1 MSQPAFIHLRL
12 HSEYSIADGIVRLD
26 LEVHKT
32 EADGSPSLDKEGK
45 PVKIHVCP
53 PVEAARADGM
63 PALALTDLSNVFGL
77 VKFYIAA
84 RAAGVKP
91 IVGCDVYVSNDAAR
105 DQPFR
110 LLLLCQSHAGYLRLC
125 ELLTRAYLENQYRG
139 RPEIRK
145 QWLREGN
152 GAAVGHPAASPL
164 RGLREGNGAA
174 VGHPAAPPC
183 VNPVQPSAGDGLP
196 DLVMRGLSGGTD
208 GLIALSGAHLGE
220 VGVTLLNGNAASA
233 KVIAQEYAGL
243 FPDRFYLE
251 VQRYGAA
258 REEVHLRDTV
268 KLAAE
273 LALPVVATHPVQFLT
288 IDDFKAHEARVCI
301 AEGYVLNDK
310 RRQRQFTAQQ
320 YFKTQTEMATL
331 FADLPEALQ
340 NSVEIAKRCNL
351 NLKLGKAHLPDFP
364 TPNGET
370 LDDFLRSESGRGLH
384 EHMLKLYP
392 DEAVRAAK
400 LPEYKERLAFELET
414 IIKMGF
420 PGYFLIVADFIRW
433 AKSYRDEKFPNGV
446 PVGPGRGSGAGSLV
460 AYSLGITDLDPLR
473 YELLFERFLNPER
486 VSMPDFDV
494 DFCQDG
500 RERVIEYV
508 RHKYG
513 VQNVSQIATFG
524 TMASK
529 AVIRDVGRVMDF
541 PYGLCDRLSKLVP
554 LEGVK
559 PVSLK
564 KAREL
569 EPEFNAVINSEEG
582 VEELLELGERLEDLT
597 RNVGMHAGGV
607 LIAPGKLTDF
617 CPLYCA
623 EGSDSTVSQFDKD
636 DVEAVG
642 LVKFDFLG
650 LRTLTIID
658 WAVRYVRALQNAKLD
673 SESVPPPQPSPDGGG
688 SERPPLPSGEGL
700 GVGVSGGDIFNI
712 ETIPLDDKLTYDR
725 IFKTGNTTAV
735 FQFESRGMKDALVKA
750 RPDCLEDLIALNALY
765 RPGPMD
771 FIPDFINRKHGRE
784 KVIYPHPLLEK
795 VVGNTYGI
803 MVYQEQVMQSAQ
815 VVAGYSLGGAD
826 MLRRA
831 MGKKKASEMA
841 EQRAIFVA
849 GAAKN
854 GIGAKQA
861 NEIFDMMEKFAG
873 YGFNK
878 SHAAAYSLVAYQT
891 AYLKCHHPAAFMA
904 STMTSEMV
912 NTDKVHFFYQD
923 TLQQG
928 LKILP
933 PDINS
938 SVYRFTPI
946 DEKTIAYGLGALKG
960 TGEAAVENIVQAR
973 KDGAFKDLFD
983 FCRRVDKRIVNRRA
997 IEALIRGGAFDRIN
1011 DHRYQLLASL
1021 DAALGSAE
1029 QQARA
1034 ANQNSLF
1041 GDDEGQAMPVH
1052 MADVPRWKMREQLAQ
1067 EKTALGFYL
1076 SGHPYQEFAAELANF
1091 VKTKL
1096 VDITPDIVQPASG
1109 NNGNY
1114 GNGGGRRSNAMQL
1127 VLAGMVSGVR
1137 ILQTRRGKMAVVT
1150 LDDGSAQLEMTVFN
1164 DIYEANRPWIRDD
1177 ELLVVRGK
1185 ANLDDYSGN
1194 MRVTA
1199 DELFDFASARAAFAK
1214 RLDIACSIDDKVR
1227 VPQLVELLKPYSG
1240 GKCPVQINYHNLVG
1254 SAPLRLGESWQV
1266 TLPDDLL
1273 DRLRSL
1279 CGKDNVQ
1286 VIYT

>member
-1 MSQPAFIHLRL
+1 MQPSFVHLRL
-12 HSEYSIADGIVRLD
+12 HSEYSIADGIVRIG
-26 LEVHKT
+26 
-32 EADGSPSLDKEGK
+32 EAVG
-45 PVKIHVCP
+45 
-53 PVEAARADGM
+53 AAKADAM

-77 VKFYIAA
+77 VKFYKET
-84 RAAGVKP
+84 RGAGIKP
-91 IVGCDVYVSNDAAR
+91 IVGCDVFITNDAVR

-125 ELLTRAYLENQYRG
+125 ELITRAYLENQYRG
-139 RPEIRK
+139 RPEVRK
-145 QWLREGN
+145 QWLQ
-152 GAAVGHPAASPL
+152 A
-164 RGLREGNGAA
+164 
-174 VGHPAAPPC
+174 
-183 VNPVQPSAGDGLP
+183 
-196 DLVMRGLSGGTD
+196 GTD

-220 VGVTLLNGNAASA
+220 VGATLMNGNAASA
-233 KVIAQEYAGL
+233 KVVAQEYAGL
-243 FPDRFYLE
+243 FPNRFYLE

-273 LALPVVATHPVQFLT
+273 LVLPVVATHPVQFMT
-288 IDDFKAHEARVCI
+288 VDDFKAHEARVCI

-310 RRQRQFTAQQ
+310 RRVKQFTAQQ
-320 YFKTQTEMATL
+320 YFKTQAEMAKL

-351 NLKLGKAHLPDFP
+351 TLKLGKPHLPDFP
-364 TPNGET
+364 TPNGES
-370 LDDFLRSESGRGLH
+370 LDDFLRSEAQRGLQQRMVH
-384 EHMLKLYP
+384 LYP
-392 DEAVRAAK
+392 DAAQCAAK
-400 LPEYKERLAFELET
+400 MPEYQARLAFETET

-433 AKSYRDEKFPNGV
+433 AKSFRDEKFPNGV

-529 AVIRDVGRVMDF
+529 GVIRDVGRVLDF
-541 PYGLCDRLSKLVP
+541 PYGLCDKLSKLVP
-554 LEGVK
+554 LDGVK
-559 PVSLK
+559 PVSLA
-564 KAREL
+564 KAREM
-569 EPEFNAVINSEEG
+569 EPEFNAVIASEDG
-582 VEELLELGERLEDLT
+582 VDELMELGERLEDLT

-623 EGSDSTVSQFDKD
+623 EGSESTVSQYDKD
-636 DVEAVG
+636 DVESVG

-658 WAVRYVRALQNAKLD
+658 WAVRYIKGSGVEGSQN
-673 SESVPPPQPSPDGGG
+673 
-688 SERPPLPSGEGL
+688 
-700 GVGVSGGDIFNI
+700 FNI
-712 ETIPLDDKLTYDR
+712 DTIPLDDKPTYDK
-725 IFKTGNTTAV
+725 IFKTANTTAV
-735 FQFESRGMKDALVKA
+735 FQFESRGMKDTLVKA
-750 RPDCLEDLIALNALY
+750 KPDCLEDLIALNALY

-771 FIPDFINRKHGRE
+771 FIPDYINRKHGRE
-784 KVIYPHPLLEK
+784 QVVIPHPSLEK
-795 VVGNTYGI
+795 VVGMTYGI
-803 MVYQEQVMQSAQ
+803 MVYQEQVMQAAQ
-815 VVAGYSLGGAD
+815 VVAGYTLGGAD

-831 MGKKKASEMA
+831 MGKKKAEEMA
-841 EQRAIFVA
+841 EQRSIFVA

-854 GIGAKQA
+854 NIDEKKA
-861 NEIFDMMEKFAG
+861 NEIFYTMEKFAG

-891 AYLKCHHPAAFMA
+891 AYLKCHYPAAFMA

-912 NTDKVHFFYQD
+912 NTDKVHFFYTD
-923 TLQQG
+923 AVQQG
-928 LKILP
+928 LQILA
-933 PDINS
+933 PDINNS
-938 SVYRFTPI
+938 LYRFTPV
-946 DEKTIAYGLGALKG
+946 DEKTIAYGLGAVKG
-960 TGEAAVENIVQAR
+960 TGEAAVENIVAAR
-973 KDGAFKDLFD
+973 AAGSFRDLFD
-983 FCRRVDKRIVNRRA
+983 FCHRVDKRIVNRRS
-997 IEALIRGGAFDRIN
+997 IEALIRAGAFDRVS
-1011 DHRYQLLASL
+1011 DHRYQLIASL

-1029 QQARA
+1029 QKARA

-1041 GDDEGQAMPVH
+1041 GDDEAQAMPVQ
-1052 MADVPRWKMREQLAQ
+1052 MVDVPRWKMREQLAQ

-1076 SGHPYQEFAAELANF
+1076 SGHPYQEFTAELSNF
-1091 VKTKL
+1091 VKHKL
-1096 VDITPDIVQPASG
+1096 ADITPNMVQAPSG
-1109 NNGNY
+1109 NGGGY
-1114 GNGGGRRSNAMQL
+1114 ANGGGRRNNAIPL

-1185 ANLDDYSGN
+1185 ASLDEYSGN
-1194 MRVTA
+1194 MRITA
-1199 DELFDFASARAAFAK
+1199 EELFDFASARAAFAK
-1214 RLDIACSIDDKVR
+1214 RLDIFCCIDDQVR
-1227 VPQLVELLKPYSG
+1227 VPQLAEMLKPWCG
-1240 GKCPVQINYHNLVG
+1240 GQCPVQINYRNLVG
-1254 SAPLRLGESWQV
+1254 SVPLRLGDDWRV
-1266 TLPDDLL
+1266 TLPDELL
-1273 DRLRSL
+1273 DGLRSV
-1279 CGKDNVQ
+1279 CGAQNVQ
-1286 VIYT
+1286 VAYA

>member
-1 MSQPAFIHLRL
+1 MQPTFVHLRL
-12 HSEYSIADGIVRLD
+12 HSEYSIADGIVRIG
-26 LEVHKT
+26 
-32 EADGSPSLDKEGK
+32 EAVG
-45 PVKIHVCP
+45 
-53 PVEAARADGM
+53 AAKADGM

-77 VKFYIAA
+77 VKFYKET
-84 RAAGVKP
+84 RGAGIKP
-91 IVGCDVYVSNDAAR
+91 VVGCDVFVTNDAVR
-105 DQPFR
+105 DQPYR

-125 ELLTRAYLENQYRG
+125 ELITLAYLENQYRG

-145 QWLREGN
+145 EWLRE
-152 GAAVGHPAASPL
+152 
-164 RGLREGNGAA
+164 
-174 VGHPAAPPC
+174 
-183 VNPVQPSAGDGLP
+183 
-196 DLVMRGLSGGTD
+196 GTD

-220 VGVTLLNGNAASA
+220 VGATLMNGNAASA
-233 KVIAQEYAGL
+233 KLVAQEYAGL
-243 FPDRFYLE
+243 FPNRYYLE
-251 VQRYGAA
+251 VQRYGVA
-258 REEVHLRDTV
+258 REEAHLRDTV

-273 LALPVVATHPVQFLT
+273 LALPVVATHPVQFLS

-310 RRQRQFTAQQ
+310 RRVKQFTAQQ
-320 YFKTQTEMATL
+320 YFKSQAEMAKL

-351 NLKLGKAHLPDFP
+351 TLKLGKPHLPDFP

-370 LDDFLRSESGRGLH
+370 LDDFLRSESQRGLQ
-384 EHMLKLYP
+384 ERMLHLYP
-392 DEAVRAAK
+392 DAAARAARM
-400 LPEYKERLAFELET
+400 PEYQERLAFETET

-433 AKSYRDEKFPNGV
+433 AKSFRDEKFPNGV

-513 VQNVSQIATFG
+513 AQNVSQIATFG

-529 AVIRDVGRVMDF
+529 GVIRDVGRVLDF

-554 LEGVK
+554 VEGVK
-559 PVSLK
+559 PVSLA
-564 KAREL
+564 KAREM
-569 EPEFNAVINSEEG
+569 EPEFNAVIASEEG
-582 VEELLELGERLEDLT
+582 VEELMELGMRLEDLT

-623 EGSDSTVSQFDKD
+623 EGSESTVSQYDKD

-658 WAVRYVRALQNAKLD
+658 WAVRYIKDSGIGISDLGDGSTEAGAEAKSKIQNPK
-673 SESVPPPQPSPDGGG
+673 S
-688 SERPPLPSGEGL
+688 
-700 GVGVSGGDIFNI
+700 FNI
-712 ETIPLDDKLTYDR
+712 DTIPLDDKETYDR
-725 IFKTGNTTAV
+725 IFKTANTTAV
-735 FQFESRGMKDALVKA
+735 FQFESRGMKDTLVKA
-750 RPDCLEDLIALNALY
+750 KPDCLEDLIALNALY

-771 FIPDFINRKHGRE
+771 FIPDFINCKHGRQQ
-784 KVIYPHPLLEK
+784 VILPHPLLEK

-831 MGKKKASEMA
+831 MGKKKPEEMA
-841 EQRAIFVA
+841 EQRGIFVA

-854 GIGAKQA
+854 GIDEKKA
-861 NEIFDMMEKFAG
+861 NEIFDTMEKFAG

-891 AYLKCHHPAAFMA
+891 AYLKCHYPAAFMA

-912 NTDKVHFFYQD
+912 NTDKVSFFYQD
-923 TLQQG
+923 TVQQG
-928 LKILP
+928 LTILA

-938 SVYRFTPI
+938 SCFRFQPV
-946 DEKTIAYGLGALKG
+946 DAKTIAYGLGAVKG
-960 TGEAAVENIVQAR
+960 AGEAAVENIVAAR
-973 KDGAFKDLFD
+973 AAGPFKDLFD
-983 FCRRVDKRIVNRRA
+983 FCHRVDKRIVNRRA
-997 IEALIRGGAFDRIN
+997 IEALIRAGAFDRIN

-1021 DAALGSAE
+1021 DAAMGSAE
-1029 QQARA
+1029 QKARA

-1041 GDDEGQAMPVH
+1041 GDDEAHAMPVQ

-1076 SGHPYQEFAAELANF
+1076 SGHPYQEFASELSHF
-1091 VKTKL
+1091 VKHKL
-1096 VDITPDIVQPASG
+1096 ADITPTMVQPPS
-1109 NNGNY
+1109 
-1114 GNGGGRRSNAMQL
+1114 GNGGGRRNNAVPL
-1127 VLAGMVSGVR
+1127 VLAGMVGGVR

-1164 DIYEANRPWIRDD
+1164 DIYETNRPWIRED

-1185 ANLDDYSGN
+1185 ASLDEYSGN

-1199 DELFDFASARAAFAK
+1199 EELFDFASARAAFAK
-1214 RLDIACSIDDKVR
+1214 RLDIFCSIDDKVR
-1227 VPQLVELLKPYSG
+1227 VPQLAEILKPYRG
-1240 GKCPVQINYHNLVG
+1240 GQCPVQINYRNLIG
-1254 SAPLRLGESWQV
+1254 SAPLRLGDPWQV
-1266 TLPDDLL
+1266 TLPDELL
-1273 DRLRSL
+1273 DGLRAM
-1279 CGKDNVQ
+1279 CGAQNVH
-1286 VIYT
+1286 VVYA

>member
-1 MSQPAFIHLRL
+1 MQPSFVHLRL
-12 HSEYSIADGIVRLD
+12 HSEYSIADGIVRIG
-26 LEVHKT
+26 
-32 EADGSPSLDKEGK
+32 EA
-45 PVKIHVCP
+45 V
-53 PVEAARADGM
+53 AAAKADAM

-77 VKFYIAA
+77 VKFYKDT
-84 RAAGVKP
+84 RGAGIKP
-91 IVGCDVYVSNDAAR
+91 VVGCDVFVTNDAAR

-145 QWLREGN
+145 QWLKEGT
-152 GAAVGHPAASPL
+152 
-164 RGLREGNGAA
+164 E
-174 VGHPAAPPC
+174 
-183 VNPVQPSAGDGLP
+183 
-196 DLVMRGLSGGTD
+196 
-208 GLIALSGAHLGE
+208 GLIALSGAHMGE
-220 VGVTLLNGNAASA
+220 VGATLLNGNAASA
-233 KVIAQEYAGL
+233 KVFAQEYAGL

-251 VQRYGAA
+251 VQRYGAP
-258 REEVHLRDTV
+258 REEAHLRATV

-310 RRQRQFTAQQ
+310 RRQRVFTAQQ
-320 YFKTQTEMATL
+320 YFKTQAEMAEL
-331 FADLPEALQ
+331 FTDLPEALQ

-351 NLKLGKAHLPDFP
+351 TLKLGKPHLPDFP
-364 TPNGET
+364 TPNGES
-370 LDDFLRSESGRGLH
+370 LDDFLRSESQSGLR
-384 EHMLKLYP
+384 ERMLHLYP
-392 DEAVRAAK
+392 DAAQRAARMA
-400 LPEYKERLAFELET
+400 EYQARLEFETET
-414 IIKMGF
+414 IINMKF

-433 AKSYRDEKFPNGV
+433 AKSFRDDKFPNGV

-513 VQNVSQIATFG
+513 QQNVSQIATFG

-529 AVIRDVGRVMDF
+529 GVIRDVGRVLDF

-564 KAREL
+564 KAREM
-569 EPEFNAVINSEEG
+569 EPEFNAVIASEEG
-582 VEELLELGERLEDLT
+582 VEELMELGERLEDLT

-617 CPLYCA
+617 CALYCA
-623 EGSDSTVSQFDKD
+623 EGSESTVSQYDMK

-658 WAVRYVRALQNAKLD
+658 WAVRYVRALETRTQHF
-673 SESVPPPQPSPDGGG
+673 S
-688 SERPPLPSGEGL
+688 
-700 GVGVSGGDIFNI
+700 I
-712 ETIPLDDKLTYDR
+712 ENIPLDDKPTYDK
-725 IFKTGNTTAV
+725 IFKNANTTAV
-735 FQFESRGMKDALVKA
+735 FQFESRGMKDTLVKA
-750 RPDCLEDLIALNALY
+750 KPDCIDDLIALNALY

-771 FIPDFINRKHGRE
+771 FIPDYINRKHGKE
-784 KVIYPHPLLEK
+784 QVILPHPLLEK
-795 VVGNTYGI
+795 VVGSTYGI

-815 VVAGYSLGGAD
+815 VVAGYTLGGAD

-831 MGKKKASEMA
+831 MGKKNVEEMA
-841 EQRAIFVA
+841 EQRSIFVA

-854 GIGAKQA
+854 NIDAKKA
-861 NEIFDMMEKFAG
+861 NEIFDTMEKFAG

-891 AYLKCHHPAAFMA
+891 AYLKCHYPAAFMA

-912 NTDKVHFFYQD
+912 NTDKVSFFYQD

-928 LKILP
+928 IAILA

-938 SVYRFTPI
+938 SLFRFTPV
-946 DEKTIAYGLGALKG
+946 DAQTIAYGLGAVKG
-960 TGEAAVENIVQAR
+960 TGEAAVENIVAAR
-973 KDGAFKDLFD
+973 AAGPFKDLFD

-997 IEALIRGGAFDRIN
+997 IEALIRAGAFDRISA
-1011 DHRYQLLASL
+1011 HRYQLLASL

-1029 QQARA
+1029 QHARA

-1041 GDDEGQAMPVH
+1041 GDDESVAMPVQ
-1052 MADVPRWKMREQLAQ
+1052 MAEVPRWKTREQLAQ

-1076 SGHPYQEFAAELANF
+1076 SGHPYQEFAAELSNF
-1091 VKTKL
+1091 VKMKL
-1096 VDITPDIVQPASG
+1096 ADITPDIITPASG
-1109 NNGNY
+1109 NGGNNGY
-1114 GNGGGRRSNAMQL
+1114 GGGRRNNAKTL

-1137 ILQTRRGKMAVVT
+1137 ILQTRRGKMAVLT
-1150 LDDGSAQLEMTVFN
+1150 LDDGSAALEVVVFSELF
-1164 DIYEANRPWIRDD
+1164 DSNRPWIRDD
-1177 ELLVVRGK
+1177 ELLVVNGK
-1185 ANLDDYSGN
+1185 AELDAYSGG

-1199 DELFDFASARAAFAK
+1199 DELYDFASARAAFAK
-1214 RLDIACSIDDKVR
+1214 RLDIDCTMDNKLR
-1227 VPQLVELLKPYSG
+1227 VPQLAELLKPYCG
-1240 GKCPVQINYHNLVG
+1240 GKCPVQINYSNLIG
-1254 SAPLRLGESWQV
+1254 SAPLRLGEDWQV
-1266 TLPDDLL
+1266 TLPDELIEN
-1273 DRLRSL
+1273 LRTL
-1279 CGKDNVQ
+1279 CGAQNVQ
-1286 VIYT
+1286 VVYT

>member
-1 MSQPAFIHLRL
+1 MQPSFIHLRL
-12 HSEYSIADGIVRLD
+12 HSEYSIADGIVRIG
-26 LEVHKT
+26 
-32 EADGSPSLDKEGK
+32 EA
-45 PVKIHVCP
+45 V
-53 PVEAARADGM
+53 AAAKADAM

-77 VKFYIAA
+77 VKFYKEA
-84 RAAGVKP
+84 RGAGVKP
-91 IVGCDVYVSNDAAR
+91 IVGCDVFVSNDAVR

-125 ELLTRAYLENQYRG
+125 GLLTRAYLENQYRG

-145 QWLREGN
+145 QWLREG
-152 GAAVGHPAASPL
+152 
-164 RGLREGNGAA
+164 
-174 VGHPAAPPC
+174 
-183 VNPVQPSAGDGLP
+183 
-196 DLVMRGLSGGTD
+196 TD

-220 VGVTLLNGNAASA
+220 VGVTLLNGNAGSA
-233 KVIAQEYAGL
+233 QVIAQEYAGL
-243 FPDRFYLE
+243 FPNRFYLE

-258 REEVHLRDTV
+258 REELHLRDTV

-273 LALPVVATHPVQFLT
+273 LALPVVATHPVQFLS

-320 YFKTQTEMATL
+320 YFKTQAEMTTL

-340 NSVEIAKRCNL
+340 NSVEIGKRCNL
-351 NLKLGKAHLPDFP
+351 TLKLGKPHLPDFP

-370 LDDFLRSESGRGLH
+370 LDDFLRSESEQGLQR
-384 EHMLKLYP
+384 HMLHLYP

-400 LPEYKERLAFELET
+400 MPEYQARLAFEIET

-420 PGYFLIVADFIRW
+420 SGYFLIVADFIRW
-433 AKSYRDEKFPNGV
+433 AKSYRDKKFPNGV

-500 RERVIEYV
+500 RELVIQYV
-508 RHKYG
+508 RRQYG
-513 VQNVSQIATFG
+513 EACVSQIATFG

-569 EPEFNAVINSEEG
+569 EPEFNAIINSEEG

-658 WAVRYVRALQNAKLD
+658 WAIRYVRLLPQQ
-673 SESVPPPQPSPDGGG
+673 ES
-688 SERPPLPSGEGL
+688 
-700 GVGVSGGDIFNI
+700 FTI
-712 ETIPLDDKLTYDR
+712 ESIPLDDKPTYDLL
-725 IFKTGNTTAV
+725 KAYNTTAV
-735 FQFESRGMKDALVKA
+735 FQLESRGMKDLIRRLQPDTFEDIVALV
-750 RPDCLEDLIALNALY
+750 ALY
-765 RPGPMD
+765 RPGPLESGMVE
-771 FIPDFINRKHGRE
+771 DFINRKHGRA
-784 KVIYPHPLLEK
+784 KADYFHPELEVSLK
-795 VVGNTYGI
+795 PTYGVI
-803 MVYQEQVMQSAQ
+803 VYQEQVMQISQ
-815 VVAGYSLGGAD
+815 IIGDYTLGGAD

-831 MGKKKASEMA
+831 MGKKNPEEMA
-841 EQRAIFVA
+841 NHRDIFVS
-849 GAAKN
+849 GATKRNIDPKLATLL
-854 GIGAKQA
+854 
-861 NEIFDMMEKFAG
+861 FDLMEKFAG

-878 SHAAAYSLVAYQT
+878 SHSAAYALVSYQT
-891 AYLKCHHPAAFMA
+891 AYLKAHYPAAFMA
-904 STMTSEMV
+904 ATMSSDMD
-912 NTDKVHFFYQD
+912 NTDKVHTFYTD
-923 TLQQG
+923 TLVQG
-928 LKILP
+928 VTVLP

-938 SVYRFTPI
+938 SMYRFTPV
-946 DEKTIAYGLGALKG
+946 DEKTVAYGLGAVKG
-960 TGEAAVENIVQAR
+960 TGEAAVENIVLAR
-973 KDGAFKDLFD
+973 KDGAFQDLFD
-983 FCRRVDKRIVNRRA
+983 FCQRVDKRIVNRRS
-997 IEALIRGGAFDRIN
+997 IEALIRSGAFDSIN
-1011 DHRYQLLASL
+1011 NHRYQLLASL

-1029 QQARA
+1029 QKARA

-1041 GDDEGQAMPVH
+1041 GDDESQAMPVH

-1067 EKTALGFYL
+1067 EKIALGFYL
-1076 SGHPYQEFAAELANF
+1076 SGHPYQEFAAELSNF
-1091 VKTKL
+1091 VKLKL
-1096 VDITPDIVQPASG
+1096 ADVTPDILPAPNSG
-1109 NNGNY
+1109 NGNY
-1114 GNGGGRRSNAMQL
+1114 AGGGGRRNNAKQL

-1137 ILQTRRGKMAVVT
+1137 ILQTRRGKMAVIT
-1150 LDDGSAQLEMTVFN
+1150 LDDGSAQLEVTVFN
-1164 DIYEANRPWIRDD
+1164 ELYDANRPWMRDD

-1185 ANLDDYSGN
+1185 ANMDEYSGN

-1199 DELFDFASARAAFAK
+1199 EDLFDFASARAVFAK
-1214 RLDIACSIDDKVR
+1214 RLDLTCSIDDKLR
-1227 VPQLVELLKPYSG
+1227 VPQLAELLKPYCG
-1240 GKCPVQINYHNLVG
+1240 GQCPVQINYSNLIG
-1254 SAPLRLGESWQV
+1254 SAPLRLGEAWQV
-1266 TLPDDLL
+1266 TLPEELL
-1273 DRLRSL
+1273 ENLRAL
-1279 CGKDNVQ
+1279 CGAQNVQ
-1286 VIYT
+1286 VVYA